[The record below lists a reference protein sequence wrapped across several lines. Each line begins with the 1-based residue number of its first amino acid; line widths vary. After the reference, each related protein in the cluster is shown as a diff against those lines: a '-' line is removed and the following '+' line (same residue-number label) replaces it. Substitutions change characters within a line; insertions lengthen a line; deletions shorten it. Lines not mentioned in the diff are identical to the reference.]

1 MGTSGEGS
9 APDRRREDWRTVPFA
24 GAACQDRRL
33 IESGLAKSPA
43 PDLLMPSGI
52 AFGLAAAATWGLG
65 DFFGG
70 IGSRRLAPFLVTFV
84 ADLVGLAVLFV
95 VAAVVHPAPPEVSTL
110 GLAVVAG
117 MAGGLGLAFLYMA
130 FSLGSLGLT
139 SALAGAGAAVI
150 PLVVTFLLGAR
161 FEPLQIAGIGLVI
174 LAAVLATDISRD
186 AAGRRALLLSFGA
199 AVGFATWYLLLDQ
212 AARDSGLWALIVS
225 RGASTVLLGVITLV
239 TPARA
244 DLRRM
249 SGVVGIMILAGVCD
263 VGANG
268 LFLASRAVI
277 PVAIAAALSGLYP
290 LATMFLARD
299 VPRRTSAPAG
309 RIQRG
314 CRGGRH
320 RPHLDRELG
329 VA

>member
-84 ADLVGLAVLFV
+84 ADLVGLAVLFA
-95 VAAVVHPAPPEVSTL
+95 VAAVVHPAAPEVSTL

-290 LATMFLARD
+290 LATMFLARTFLAERL
-299 VPRRTSAPAG
+299 PR
-309 RIQRG
+309 
-314 CRGGRH
+314 
-320 RPHLDRELG
+320 LG
-329 VA
+329 VFSVGVAVAGTVLISIGS